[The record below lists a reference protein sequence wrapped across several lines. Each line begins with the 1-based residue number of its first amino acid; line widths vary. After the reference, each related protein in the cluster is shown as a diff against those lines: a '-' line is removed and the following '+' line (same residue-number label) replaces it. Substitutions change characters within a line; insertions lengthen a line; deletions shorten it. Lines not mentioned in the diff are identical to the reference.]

1 MIMFKASEFDPD
13 FWEDDEFKVIQGI
26 RHRKTSHGIVEISDS
41 EDNLIRMF
49 DIARVEAQDRHEA
62 KGKGKKGDIEDK
74 GKGDIEDPSDEDPS
88 DEDPNDEDP
97 NDEDDDDSDM
107 QIFVTTPTGKTI
119 TLEVEAYTTI
129 YTLKAIIKNKEGIPT
144 KQQRLI

>member
-49 DIARVEAQDRHEA
+49 EIARVEAQDRHEA
-62 KGKGKKGDIEDK
+62 KGKSKDDKSKGKASDIVK
-74 GKGDIEDPSDEDPS
+74 GKGT
-88 DEDPNDEDP
+88 
-97 NDEDDDDSDM
+97 DSD
-107 QIFVTTPTGKTI
+107 
-119 TLEVEAYTTI
+119 
-129 YTLKAIIKNKEGIPT
+129 
-144 KQQRLI
+144 